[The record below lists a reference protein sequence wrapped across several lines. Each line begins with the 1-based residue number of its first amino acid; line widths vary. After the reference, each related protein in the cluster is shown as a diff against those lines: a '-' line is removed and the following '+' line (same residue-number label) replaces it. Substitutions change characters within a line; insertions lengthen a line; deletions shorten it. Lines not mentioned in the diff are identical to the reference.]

1 MGSPKT
7 DLISELGPLA
17 LGSRLKRLSDRMMR
31 EVTEIYRQSG
41 LDFEPKWF
49 PLYYLL
55 VREEAKSIT
64 EIAERLQMTHP
75 GVIQIAREMEKAGW
89 VVSERSGD
97 DARRRLLRLTPE
109 ALAALPRLEQLWL
122 GVRATNLQIL
132 QEVAPGFLG
141 TLDQL
146 DQIFVGHA
154 YQTRFRLAQAAAQP
168 GAVGLATTSP
178 EASPEKEPKARAQEP
193 IQFVNCQITD
203 LPTIFGLYDQAI
215 AYQKTVFHKQWLGF
229 DQAMIEAEVRENR
242 QWKGLVGGEVA
253 CIFAVSFSDAQF
265 WGELDREPAIYLH
278 RIVTNPAFRGGGYVR
293 HIVDWAKPY
302 ARQLGKAYVRLDT
315 WGDNQKLIDYYV
327 AHGFAYLK
335 TITLG
340 QLVGLPKHYQGT
352 LALLQLPVG

>member
-1 MGSPKT
+1 MGNPKT

-55 VREEAKSIT
+55 AREEAKSIT
-64 EIAERLQMTHP
+64 EIADTLQITHP

-97 DARRRLLRLTPE
+97 DARRRLLRLTPG
-109 ALAALPRLEQLWL
+109 ALAAQPKLEQLWL
-122 GVRATNLQIL
+122 GIRATNAQLL
-132 QEVAPGFLG
+132 QEVAPGFLD
-141 TLDQL
+141 TLGQL

-154 YQTRFRLAQAAAQP
+154 YQTRFQLAQATTQAGGPGLGAAKSEAQQGP
-168 GAVGLATTSP
+168 AV
-178 EASPEKEPKARAQEP
+178 E
-193 IQFVNCQITD
+193 FVNCQMAD
-203 LPTIFGLYDQAI
+203 VPTILRLYDQAI

-229 DQAMIEAEVRENR
+229 DPAMIEAEVRENR

-278 RIVTNPAFRGGGYVR
+278 RIVTNPAFRGGGYVG

-302 ARQLGKAYVRLDT
+302 AQQLGKAYVRLDT

-327 AHGFAYLK
+327 AHGFEYLK
-335 TITLG
+335 TIELG

-352 LALLQLPVG
+352 LALFQMPVG